1 VATVPVSSSDI
12 YVKAEVE
19 LDGSHIVTPIS
30 SLTLNQY
37 SNWHHSFEVRASLD
51 TIEDRQQI
59 SFSRTHDFIGKMVKI
74 AFKTQDGNKQYAL
87 FKGIIT
93 EVNLSR
99 YGGSASDVVIRG
111 YSPSIL
117 LDDGPHCMGFLG
129 KSLKQIATAV
139 TSLYP
144 MNLVNPKISPSSD
157 PQISYVAQYN
167 ESAYNFLSRL
177 ASVYGQ
183 WFYYNGT
190 ELIFGKLENQSPLTL
205 SFGHDL
211 MSFEAAM
218 RIAPMKFEAY
228 SYDIKTQDVFK
239 VDSSG
244 ETVAGLDNWGE
255 RASSGSDSVYALK
268 QIYHVNEN
276 VPDASALRNIV
287 LNRKSAIAGELVRFT
302 GTSGNPSLT
311 IGSKVTIKGGSR
323 ASMGDDV
330 TDYGTYTIT
339 QISHHSDGHGGYKNT
354 FEAIPGTLEVPPY
367 NNTIKQ
373 PVCETQPAEVVDN
386 KDPEKAGRI
395 KVRFYWQKN
404 GETTDWI
411 RVVTTHG
418 GKERGFYWIPEI
430 GDEVM
435 VAFESENPSRP
446 YSIGSQYNFKNNSG
460 DRYHVDNFT
469 KTIRTQS
476 GNEITLFDKQGEES
490 IHLFTRE
497 KSNEVLITMKDDG
510 LIRIYSMNKI
520 YVEAAEDIEMVA
532 KNVKIDALENLEMKA
547 ATFKMEARDLAELV
561 SQSDF
566 LIKGTNLTTEAVSEM
581 KLSSS
586 GGLTASANTQ
596 LNISSSGTAAV
607 KGSAQLELSASGQTS
622 IKGAMVMIN

>member
-37 SNWHHSFEVRASLD
+37 SNWHHSFEVRAALD

-59 SFSRTHDFIGKMVKI
+59 SFSRTHDFIGKTVKI

-117 LDDGPHCMGFLG
+117 LDDGPHCMGFLE
-129 KSLKQIATAV
+129 KSLKQIATRV

-144 MNLVNPKISPSSD
+144 MNLVNPKVSPSSD
-157 PQISYVAQYN
+157 PKISYVAQYN

-177 ASVYGQ
+177 ASIYGQ

-255 RASSGSDSVYALK
+255 KASAGSDSVYGVK

-276 VPDASALRNIV
+276 VPDASALRNVV

-302 GTSGNPSLT
+302 GTSANPMLT

-339 QISHHSDGHGGYKNT
+339 QISHHSDGMGGYKNT

-367 NNTIKQ
+367 NNTVKQ
-373 PVCETQPAEVVDN
+373 PVCETQPAVVTDN
-386 KDPEKAGRI
+386 QDPEKGGRV
-395 KVRFYWQKN
+395 KVRFFWQKE
-404 GETTDWI
+404 GESTDWVRMI
-411 RVVTTHG
+411 TAQG
-418 GKERGFYWIPEI
+418 GKNRGFYWLPEL

-435 VAFESENPSRP
+435 VGFESENPSRP
-446 YSIGSQYNFKNNSG
+446 YILGSNYNLKNHSA
-460 DRYHVDNFT
+460 DRHEPKNHI
-469 KTIRTQS
+469 KTIRTIS
-476 GNEITLFDKQGEES
+476 GNEITFNDKGGEEA
-490 IHLFTRE
+490 IHLFTRD
-497 KSNEVLITMKDDG
+497 KKNEVLITMKDDG
-510 LIRIYSMNKI
+510 LIRISSNKKI
-520 YVEAAEDIEMVA
+520 YVQATEEIEM
-532 KNVKIDALENLEMKA
+532 KSKMIKIEATDTLEMKA
-547 ATFKMEARDLAELV
+547 KTVKAEAQQLMQLESQQDLKE
-561 SQSDF
+561 
-566 LIKGTNLTTEAVSEM
+566 KGMNVTVEAVSKMEM
-581 KLSSS
+581 KSQGSLEAKANSQLAVSSM
-586 GGLTASANTQ
+586 GTAS
-596 LNISSSGTAAV
+596 V
-607 KGSAQLELSASGQTS
+607 KGTAQLELSASGQAS
-622 IKGAMVMIN
+622 LKGAIVMIN

>member
-1 VATVPVSSSDI
+1 MAPAPSSSTDI

-30 SLTLNQY
+30 SLKLNQY

-51 TIEDRQQI
+51 TIEERQQI
-59 SFSRTHDFIGKMVKI
+59 SFNRTHEFIGKMAKI

-117 LDDGPHCMGFLG
+117 LDDGPHCVGFLS

-139 TSLYP
+139 TSQYP

-157 PQISYVAQYN
+157 PKISYVAQYN

-177 ASVYGQ
+177 ASIYGQ

-190 ELIFGKLENQSPLTL
+190 ELIFGKLDNPSPLTL

-218 RIAPMKFEAY
+218 RVAPMKFEAY
-228 SYDIKTQDVFK
+228 SYDIKNQDVFK

-244 ETVAGLDNWGE
+244 EKIAGLDNWGE
-255 RASSGSDSVYALK
+255 KANAGSDSVYAVK

-276 VPDASALRNIV
+276 VQDLSALRNIV
-287 LNRKSAIAGELVRFT
+287 VSRKSAIAGELVRFT
-302 GTSGNPSLT
+302 GVSTNPSLI

-330 TDYGTYTIT
+330 TEYGTYTIT
-339 QISHHSDGHGGYKNT
+339 QITHHSDGRGGYQNT
-354 FEAIPGTLEVPPY
+354 FQAIPGTLEVPPY
-367 NNTIKQ
+367 NNTVKQ
-373 PVCETQPAEVVDN
+373 PVCETQPAVVTDN
-386 KDPEKAGRI
+386 QDPDKGGRI
-395 KVRFYWQKN
+395 KVRFFWQKD
-404 GETTDWI
+404 GESTDWVRAI
-411 RVVTTHG
+411 TLQG
-418 GKERGFYWIPEI
+418 GKDRGFYWLPEV

-435 VAFESENPSRP
+435 VGFESENPSRP
-446 YSIGSQYNFKNNSG
+446 YVLGSNYNLKNHSG
-460 DRYHVDNFT
+460 DRYEEKNYH
-469 KTIRTQS
+469 KTIRTIS
-476 GNEITLFDKQGEES
+476 GNEITFNDKGGEEA
-490 IHLFTRE
+490 IHLFT
-497 KSNEVLITMKDDG
+497 KDKTNEVLITMKDDG
-510 LIRIYSMNKI
+510 LIRIFSKKKI
-520 YVEAAEDIEMVA
+520 YVEATEEIEM
-532 KNVKIDALENLEMKA
+532 KSKMIKIEATDTLEMKA
-547 ATFKMEARDLAELV
+547 KTVKAQAQQLMELKSQNDLIEKGINVTVEAITAMELKSQGSMEAKAN
-561 SQSDF
+561 SQMALSSMGSTSV
-566 LIKGTNLTTEAVSEM
+566 KGT
-581 KLSSS
+581 
-586 GGLTASANTQ
+586 
-596 LNISSSGTAAV
+596 
-607 KGSAQLELSASGQTS
+607 AQLELSASGQAS
-622 IKGAMVMIN
+622 LKGAIVMIN